1 MLMFTM
7 LASVLVVVAPSVGAM
22 LMSMGVLVRM
32 FMFVRLIRSMHVFM
46 VVDVLMGVGAFHGW
60 CSFQKVA

>member
-46 VVDVLMGVGAFHGW
+46 VVDVLMGVGTFHGW